1 MEDVLLKKFGRI
13 CPTGTVLFR
22 EGEPGHEMFIIQ
34 RGRVQLTRN
43 LQGAEKILAVL
54 PAGELFGEMAIINQ
68 KPRSATATV
77 IEESH
82 LLVLDQ
88 VTFEK
93 MIKDNTEIAVRIIK
107 KLSARLE
114 QANFQVE
121 LLLLKDVNHR
131 TVHLLRRLAAESG
144 VRQVEGVYVDISMYE
159 VADRIGCDDSE
170 VADIID
176 KLARAKLLKPQQ
188 RGFVI
193 PEVGRLQDFLEFLE
207 MKDRFAAQD

>member
-1 MEDVLLKKFGRI
+1 VDDVLHKKFGRV

-43 LQGAEKILAVL
+43 LHGVEKILAVL
-54 PAGELFGEMAIINQ
+54 PAGEFFGEMAIINQ
-68 KPRSATATV
+68 RPRSATATV

-88 VTFEK
+88 PTFEK
-93 MIKDNTEIAVRIIK
+93 MIKDNTEIAVRLIK
-107 KLSARLE
+107 KLASRLE

-131 TVHLLRRLAAESG
+131 VVHLLRRMAEESG
-144 VRQVEGVYVDISMYE
+144 VRQVEGIFIDISLYE
-159 VADRIGCDDSE
+159 IADRIGCADGE
-170 VADIID
+170 VAEIVER
-176 KLARAKLLKPQQ
+176 LSRARLLSKRA

-207 MKDRFAAQD
+207 MKDRFASED

>member
-1 MEDVLLKKFGRI
+1 VDDVLNSRFGRV

-22 EGEPGHEMFIIQ
+22 EGEPGYEMFIIQ
-34 RGRVQLTRN
+34 EGRVQLTRN
-43 LQGAEKILAVL
+43 LQGVEKILAVL
-54 PAGELFGEMAIINQ
+54 PAGEFFGEMAIINQ

-77 IEESH
+77 IEQSH

-88 VTFEK
+88 QTFEK
-93 MIKDNTEIAVRIIK
+93 MIKDNTEIAVRLIK
-107 KLSARLE
+107 KLAARLE
-114 QANFQVE
+114 QSNFQVE

-131 TVHLLRRLAAESG
+131 VVQLLRHMAEESG
-144 VRQVEGVYVDISMYE
+144 VRQVEGVHIDISMHE

-170 VADIID
+170 VADIVD
-176 KLARAKLLKPQQ
+176 RLARARLLGRQK

-207 MKDRFAAQD
+207 MKERFAGDD

>member
-1 MEDVLLKKFGRI
+1 VDDVLHKKFGRV

-22 EGEPGHEMFIIQ
+22 EGEPGHDMFIIQ
-34 RGRVQLTRN
+34 KGRVQLTRN
-43 LQGAEKILAVL
+43 LRGVEKILAVL
-54 PAGELFGEMAIINQ
+54 PAGEFFGEMAIINQ

-77 IEESH
+77 IEESN

-88 VTFEK
+88 PTFEK
-93 MIKDNTEIAVRIIK
+93 MIKDNTEIAVRLIK

-114 QANFQVE
+114 MANFQVE

-131 TVHLLRRLAAESG
+131 VVHLLRRLAEESG
-144 VRQVEGVYVDISMYE
+144 VPEVEGIHIDISVYE
-159 VADRIGCDDSE
+159 VADRIGCDDHE
-170 VADIID
+170 VTDIVD
-176 KLARAKLLKPQQ
+176 RLARARLLKLLP

-207 MKDRFAAQD
+207 MKDRLGDG

>member
-1 MEDVLLKKFGRI
+1 MDDVLHKKFGRV
-13 CPTGTVLFR
+13 CPTGTVLFH
-22 EGEPGHEMFIIQ
+22 EGDAGHEMYIIQ

-43 LQGAEKILAVL
+43 LQGVEKILAVL
-54 PAGELFGEMAIINQ
+54 PAGEFFGEMAIINQ

-88 VTFEK
+88 PTFEK
-93 MIKDNTEIAVRIIK
+93 MIKDNTEIAVRLIK
-107 KLSARLE
+107 KLSGRLE

-131 TVHLLRRLAAESG
+131 IVHLLRRLAEESG
-144 VRQVEGVYVDISMYE
+144 VPEVEGIHIDISVYE
-159 VADRIGCDDSE
+159 VADRIGCDDHE
-170 VADIID
+170 VTDIVD
-176 KLARAKLLKPQQ
+176 RLERARLLKRQP

-207 MKDRFAAQD
+207 MKDRFADG

>member
-1 MEDVLLKKFGRI
+1 MDDVLHKKFGRV

-34 RGRVQLTRN
+34 KGRVQLTRN
-43 LQGAEKILAVL
+43 LRGVEKILAVL
-54 PAGELFGEMAIINQ
+54 PTGELFGEMAIINQ

-77 IEESH
+77 IEESR

-131 TVHLLRRLAAESG
+131 IVHLLRRLAEESG
-144 VRQVEGVYVDISMYE
+144 VPQAVGVYIDISVAE
-159 VADRIGCDDSE
+159 VADRIGCDDAE
-170 VADIID
+170 VADLIER
-176 KLARAKLLKPQQ
+176 LARARLLERQP

-207 MKDRFAAQD
+207 MKDRFAEES

>member
-1 MEDVLLKKFGRI
+1 MDDVLHKKFGRV

-34 RGRVQLTRN
+34 KGRVQLTRN
-43 LQGAEKILAVL
+43 LRGVEKILAVL

-131 TVHLLRRLAAESG
+131 VVHLLRRMAEESG
-144 VRQVEGVYVDISMYE
+144 VPEVEGVYIDISVYE
-159 VADRIGCDDSE
+159 VADRIGCDDKE
-170 VADIID
+170 VTDIVD
-176 KLARAKLLKPQQ
+176 RLARARLLKPQQ

-207 MKDRFAAQD
+207 MKDRFATDG

>member
-1 MEDVLLKKFGRI
+1 VDDVLQKKFGRV

-34 RGRVQLTRN
+34 KGRVQLTRN
-43 LQGAEKILAVL
+43 LQGVEKILAVL
-54 PAGELFGEMAIINQ
+54 PAGEFLGEMAIINQ

-77 IEESH
+77 IEETH

-88 VTFEK
+88 PTFEK
-93 MIKDNTEIAVRIIK
+93 MIKDNTEIAVRMIK
-107 KLSARLE
+107 KLAARLE

-131 TVHLLRRLAAESG
+131 VVHLLRRMAEESG
-144 VRQVEGVYVDISMYE
+144 VREVEGVYIDISMYE

-170 VADIID
+170 VADIVD
-176 KLARAKLLKPQQ
+176 KLARARLLKRQQ
-188 RGFVI
+188 RGVLI

-207 MKDRFAAQD
+207 MKDRFAGQG

>member
-1 MEDVLLKKFGRI
+1 MDDVLHKKFGRV

-34 RGRVQLTRN
+34 KGRVQLTRN
-43 LQGAEKILAVL
+43 LRGVEKILAVL
-54 PAGELFGEMAIINQ
+54 PTGELFGEMAIINQ

-77 IEESH
+77 IEESR

-131 TVHLLRRLAAESG
+131 IVHLLRRLAEESG
-144 VRQVEGVYVDISMYE
+144 VPQAVGVYIDISVAE
-159 VADRIGCDDSE
+159 VADRIGCDDAE
-170 VADIID
+170 VADLIER
-176 KLARAKLLKPQQ
+176 LARARLLERQP

-207 MKDRFAAQD
+207 KKDRFAEEC